1 MSTTPFQSSTS
12 SSSTTSSS
20 FVGGSFPFHSAP
32 PNFDFFSSS
41 SLPSTTSPPPPS
53 AGTTFRQGAT
63 NGLAQMNNFF
73 SSFISGGT
81 NRQNSSTST
90 SSSFAATST
99 RSSPPPPPPSSV
111 PPTTTTTAPSP
122 PPATSVTR
130 PAFCLKRLQKER
142 KELLSRP
149 PDNISMNQP
158 TELFEWLVN
167 IKGADGTEDANEEF
181 VLRFRFPERYPLDSP
196 EVTFVDTPPIH
207 PHVYSNGHICLSIL
221 YDGWSPALSVSSICL
236 SLISMLSSCKR
247 KEKPQDDGPYVR
259 MAGSHVSPKHMRWIF
274 HDDTV

>member
-1 MSTTPFQSSTS
+1 MSTTPFQSTASSSSSTS
-12 SSSTTSSS
+12 SSS
-20 FVGGSFPFHSAP
+20 FVGSFPFHSAP

-41 SLPSTTSPPPPS
+41 VPSVSS
-53 AGTTFRQGAT
+53 DSSSSSSSSFRQGASS
-63 NGLAQMNNFF
+63 GLAQMNNFF
-73 SSFISGGT
+73 SSFISGG
-81 NRQNSSTST
+81 NRQNSSTSA
-90 SSSFAATST
+90 SSSFAASSA
-99 RSSPPPPPPSSV
+99 RSSPPPSAAPHI
-111 PPTTTTTAPSP
+111 PTNNTTAP
-122 PPATSVTR
+122 PPAIPVTR
-130 PAFCLKRLQKER
+130 PAFCLKRLEKER

-149 PDNISMNQP
+149 PDNISMSQP

-167 IKGADGTEDANEEF
+167 IKGADGTEYANEEF

-196 EVTFVDTPPIH
+196 EVTFVDTPPVH

-247 KEKPQDDGPYVR
+247 KEKPEDDGPYVR